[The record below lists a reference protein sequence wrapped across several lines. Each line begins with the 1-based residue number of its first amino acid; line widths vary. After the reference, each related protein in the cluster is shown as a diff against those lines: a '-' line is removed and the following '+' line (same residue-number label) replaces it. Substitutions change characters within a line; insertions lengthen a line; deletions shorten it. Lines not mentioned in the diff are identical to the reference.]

1 MFVQVAFL
9 YVHREVHGPT
19 VLLYIYTH
27 IAKLCM
33 KHGRTKMQD
42 AQVKE
47 SAYTKCNQREKV
59 AINFEKDG
67 CHETK

>member
-1 MFVQVAFL
+1 
-9 YVHREVHGPT
+9 
-19 VLLYIYTH
+19 
-27 IAKLCM
+27 M